1 MMQLNLFMLG
11 AIAMALVVAG
21 LYFLKFWRQ
30 TRDSLFLV
38 FALSFWVEAV
48 NRSFLAMSPNPREA
62 DPFLYLVRLLSFL
75 LILVGILGKNMKK

>member
-48 NRSFLAMSPNPREA
+48 NRSFLAMSANPREG
-62 DPFLYLVRLLSFL
+62 DPFFYLVRLLSFL